1 MRGPGK
7 TRRFSGR
14 TYSLGQTFRG
24 LTLGKDGQIEKE
36 VPYEK
41 RNELAQAQASK
52 LRMNGIN
59 ARVVNGSGW
68 TAVYIGMQTSGSLV
82 QTTPKKPK
90 SKEPKSKVVF
100 GPSVP
105 ESMIKQAPRPTVNIS
120 KELGIGEEPKVPT
133 VGEEDRASA
142 QIVSVLLSQK
152 TADQLGMGTID
163 NPETITIA
171 GKESA
176 NVSDVQVLEKQEL
189 VDLIKTIPIN
199 TGKRGLTSWLKSL
212 KSSQELEAY
221 SKREDVRKLALVLT
235 DRAKPTIESLDGV
248 KLTVV
253 FTGPQK
259 KPTYFQFADQLATKK
274 VLEKKQKDAEKN
286 AFPESAWQKFSQ
298 RFKFRNA

>member
-24 LTLGKDGQIEKE
+24 ITLDKDGKIEKE

-41 RNELAQAQASK
+41 RNEMAQTQASK
-52 LRMNGIN
+52 LRRNGIN

-68 TAVYIGMQTSGSLV
+68 TAVYIGMQTSGSMV
-82 QTTPKKPK
+82 QTTPKKQQK
-90 SKEPKSKVVF
+90 KAIVKF
-100 GPSVP
+100 GPPVP
-105 ESMIKQAPRPTVNIS
+105 DSMIKQAPTPTVSIA
-120 KELGIGEEPKVPT
+120 KEFGIGQEAKVPT

-152 TADQLGMGTID
+152 TAQQLGMGTLD
-163 NPETITIA
+163 APETVVIA

-189 VDLIKTIPIN
+189 VDLLQTIPIN

-221 SKREDVRKLALVLT
+221 SKRDDVRKLALVLT
-235 DRAKPTIESLDGV
+235 DRAKPSIETLEGV

-253 FTGPQK
+253 FTGAQK

-274 VLEKKQKDAEKN
+274 VLEKKMKDEKAN
-286 AFPESAWQKFSQ
+286 EFPESAWQAFSK